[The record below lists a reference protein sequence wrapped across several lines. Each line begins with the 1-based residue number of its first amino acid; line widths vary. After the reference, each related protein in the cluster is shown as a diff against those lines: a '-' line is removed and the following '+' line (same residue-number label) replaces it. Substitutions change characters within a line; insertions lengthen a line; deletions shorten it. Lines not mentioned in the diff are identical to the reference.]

1 MARCQFVRILIGAG
15 ESRLRSGS
23 RLLHAR
29 RHHRGTIAPPTTS
42 RMFDRPLA
50 GAAYV
55 GGERSQI
62 RSVTDRVFGDMAQLF
77 QPTSSIWKRGV
88 HAVVVPRA

>member
-1 MARCQFVRILIGAG
+1 MSIIWILIGAG
-15 ESRLRSGS
+15 ERRLRSGS
-23 RLLHAR
+23 RLLRAR
-29 RHHRGTIAPPTTS
+29 RHHRGAIAVA
-42 RMFDRPLA
+42 DRVPNVRSA
-50 GAAYV
+50 GATYV

-77 QPTSSIWKRGV
+77 QPTSSIWKCGV